1 MLKNAPTTRSVASF
15 PLWLCRVC
23 RTERCASRVLISAS
37 PVSIRVMARERQV
50 AFAAGLPHSAMRAS
64 KLPLSV
70 WAQAFHL
77 CVLSSNA
84 DAMDIRDAL
93 LPVTQRTACS
103 LAKRIHEAWSIEGDV
118 LGKISGEVNDD

>member
-1 MLKNAPTTRSVASF
+1 MGLSDGALRVAS
-15 PLWLCRVC
+15 LDLCKSSLNLGNGAG
-23 RTERCASRVLISAS
+23 ASGG
-37 PVSIRVMARERQV
+37 IRR
-50 AFAAGLPHSAMRAS
+50 GLPRSAMRAS

-93 LPVTQRTACS
+93 LPVTQRTSYS
-103 LAKRIHEAWSIEGDV
+103 LTKRIHEAWRIEGDAFEE
-118 LGKISGEVNDD
+118 ISEEGDDG